1 MSFGSAF
8 WGAASMTRTFLA
20 SCMPGVA
27 LSLLL
32 VCVDT
37 RAQNPGEDTD
47 TMASLSREKA
57 EYLYQ
62 FAFHCIDQEYPNKTG
77 HTMAD
82 ADDLATPSTLHPA
95 FYGCL
100 DWHSAVHGHWTLVN
114 ILSLYPQLE
123 RADAVREKLAA
134 SLTRENILQEA
145 AYFEREHNK
154 TFERTYGWVWLLKL
168 AEALDNWDDPLAD
181 ELQRNLQPL
190 TDQLETRLIEFLPK
204 LTYPVRVGEHPNTAF
219 ALSFAIDYARAF
231 QRDTLEA
238 LIVSRARDYY
248 LTDRQCPLAWEPGGF
263 DFLSPCLQEAALM
276 AKILPAPHYADWAKG
291 FLPELFTGTL
301 TGFQP
306 AVVSDRS
313 DGKLAHLDGLNFSR
327 AWCLYEISRA
337 LDRPAL
343 TDLADEHLAFSYDK
357 ISADEYAGAHWLA
370 SFALYALKTAME
382 TP

>member
-1 MSFGSAF
+1 MKKLLPTAGIV
-8 WGAASMTRTFLA
+8 RVL
-20 SCMPGVA
+20 
-27 LSLLL
+27 LSLLF
-32 VCVDT
+32 VGSY
-37 RAQNPGEDTD
+37 AQAENSSEVSD

-57 EYLYQ
+57 TYLYG
-62 FAFHCIDQEYPNKTG
+62 FAFHCIDQEYPNKPN
-77 HTMAD
+77 HTLED

-114 ILSLYPQLE
+114 ILNLYPQLE
-123 RADAVREKLAA
+123 ERESVREKLAA

-168 AEALDNWDDPLAD
+168 AEALEQWDDPLAD

-190 TDQLETRLIEFLPK
+190 TDSLEAKLMEFLPK
-204 LTYPVRVGEHPNTAF
+204 LTYPVRVGEHSNTAF
-219 ALSFAIDYARAF
+219 ALSFAIDYARTF
-231 QRDTLEA
+231 QREALEA
-238 LIVSRARDYY
+238 LIVSRARHYY
-248 LTDRQCPLAWEPGGF
+248 LADKHCPLSWEPSGF

-276 AKILPAPHYADWAKG
+276 AKILPADEYAGWAEG
-291 FLPELFTGTL
+291 FLPELFAGTL
-301 TGFQP
+301 AGFQP

-327 AWCLYEISRA
+327 AWCLHEISRA
-337 LDRPAL
+337 LDRPEL
-343 TDLADEHLAFSYDK
+343 VRLAEEHLAFSYDK

-382 TP
+382 AP